1 MSTNDHSGSAFGR
14 GVDNAP
20 PTAAAELRRRMAT
33 SPAGFLRSA
42 AWVPWRPE
50 GTPDGGSVAHVV
62 IRDKP
67 FVPVFTDPAELAA
80 GLPDSEGRPI
90 PMSELVTALP
100 EEFGIVVDPTSAADA
115 NFLHADVL
123 ATMRARLRSGV
134 PSTDEDPDRSDPG
147 A

>member
-67 FVPVFTDPAELAA
+67 FVRCSPTRPNSPPAY
-80 GLPDSEGRPI
+80 PTPRDGR
-90 PMSELVTALP
+90 S
-100 EEFGIVVDPTSAADA
+100 
-115 NFLHADVL
+115 
-123 ATMRARLRSGV
+123 RC
-134 PSTDEDPDRSDPG
+134 PSS
-147 A
+147 

>member
-80 GLPDSEGRPI
+80 GLPDTEGRPV

-123 ATMRARLRSGV
+123 ATMRAQMRSGV